1 MNHNIT
7 PEYVK
12 QISIVSNLLVENDE
26 IIQKYIT
33 RALSLVL
40 SYINGQIFFD
50 ESSQTYTFPEELMQA
65 IVYVLEM
72 IYIDQGMFT
81 GKNSIQSE
89 KIGDYSYQKKQDS
102 RSFPLDLPANI
113 MAMLDKYRTV
123 AWNLDIDI
131 GGVDRLYPSNNS
143 DD

>member
-12 QISIVSNLLVENDE
+12 QISIVTNLLVENDE
-26 IIQKYIT
+26 VIEKYIK
-33 RALSLVL
+33 RALSVVL
-40 SYINGQIFFD
+40 SYINAEVFFD
-50 ESSQTYTFPEELMQA
+50 SQTYTFPEELIQA

-89 KIGDYSYQKKQDS
+89 KIGDYSYQKKQES

-113 MAMLDKYRTV
+113 MAMLDKYRV
-123 AWNLDIDI
+123 FA
-131 GGVDRLYPSNNS
+131 
-143 DD
+143 

>member
-7 PEYVK
+7 PGYVK

-26 IIQKYIT
+26 IIEKYIT
-33 RALSLVL
+33 RALSVVL

-50 ESSQTYTFPEELMQA
+50 EGTQTYTFPEELMQA

-81 GKNSIQSE
+81 GKNSIQ
-89 KIGDYSYQKKQDS
+89 
-102 RSFPLDLPANI
+102 
-113 MAMLDKYRTV
+113 
-123 AWNLDIDI
+123 
-131 GGVDRLYPSNNS
+131 
-143 DD
+143 